1 MHYYRS
7 DFDELLKR
15 FRETE
20 EEAYQRRK
28 EAARTEKEI
37 RDFVPYKVA
46 SRIRDFITF
55 SVKINGKAKGLKL
68 DDESMRCI
76 ERIEES

>member
-15 FRETE
+15 FRETPADALMRRR
-20 EEAYQRRK
+20 EAERND
-28 EAARTEKEI
+28 KEI

-46 SRIRDFITF
+46 ARIREFITF

-68 DDESMRCI
+68 DDETIKCI
-76 ERIEES
+76 KLIEES